1 MSSSVLFGKFSE
13 TALRM
18 GNIQVEYGV
27 NREERQREGNW
38 LDWNI
43 KHDRG
48 DLHDYQSARVD
59 HWAVRVNLCRV
70 KHRENQ
76 EQRIDEQPQLAEDQ
90 GELQQPGGRWYPCW
104 KVNNR

>member
-18 GNIQVEYGV
+18 GKIQVEYGV
-27 NREERQREGNW
+27 NREERQREENW

-43 KHDRG
+43 KYDRG
-48 DLHDYQSARVD
+48 DLHDYQPARIN
-59 HWAVRVNLCRV
+59 HRAVCVNLCRV

-76 EQRIDEQPQLAEDQ
+76 EQRIDEQPQQATDQ
-90 GELQQPGGRWYPCW
+90 GELQ
-104 KVNNR
+104 